1 MSASK
6 TKPMVLFM
14 SGRCFR
20 RLMLASMLFPV
31 GGFCLSAPRAQAEV
45 VTPSGFS
52 CAVSQCTM
60 NQSMGTSSSVGVG
73 VTSSFGVNS
82 SAQSTSNYNASS
94 SAALVLNSFNGDSA
108 SQLGYNTSIQ
118 AIGNQASDSPI
129 SVTINSETIQAKSKD
144 GSSTQTYSESEQAF
158 NAKNFTENGSTAS
171 AADFTAEGFG
181 AMQDLRFKGAPDPN
195 SAEQVP
201 GSTFAA
207 DVIKILDK
215 VNGPEL
221 GTGNANSGAETRTR
235 FQADI
240 TTSNFVNAFVSAF

>member
-1 MSASK
+1 MTFTLPA
-6 TKPMVLFM
+6 
-14 SGRCFR
+14 
-20 RLMLASMLFPV
+20 LMLPLISMKSLRRVFTATILV
-31 GGFCLSAPRAQAEV
+31 SAGGFCLSGSHAQAEV
-45 VTPSGFS
+45 TTPSGFS

-94 SAALVLNSFNGDSA
+94 SASLVLNSFNGDTA

-118 AIGNQASDSPI
+118 AIGSQASESPI

-144 GSSTQTYSESEQAF
+144 GSSTQTYSDSEQAF

-181 AMQDLRFKGAPDPN
+181 AMQDLRFKGAPDPT
-195 SAEQVP
+195 AGEQVP

-215 VNGPEL
+215 ANAPEL

>member
-1 MSASK
+1 MSDIISI
-6 TKPMVLFM
+6 
-14 SGRCFR
+14 
-20 RLMLASMLFPV
+20 LMLRFVSMQSLRRVFIASLLASA
-31 GGFCLSAPRAQAEV
+31 GGFFLSGSRAQAEV
-45 VTPSGFS
+45 TTPSGFS

-94 SAALVLNSFNGDSA
+94 SASLVLNTFNGDPA
-108 SQLGYNTSIQ
+108 GQLGYNTSIQ
-118 AIGNQASDSPI
+118 AIGKQASDSPI
-129 SVTINSETIQAKSKD
+129 SVTINSETVQAKTKD
-144 GSSTQTYSESEQAF
+144 GSSTQTYSDKEQAF

-171 AADFTAEGFG
+171 SADFTAEGFG
-181 AMQDLRFKGAPDPN
+181 AMQDLRFKGAPDPV

-215 VNGPEL
+215 ANAPEL
-221 GTGNANSGAETRTR
+221 GTGNANAGAETRTR